1 MPWNHLDLT
10 AAYDFAEVHGT
21 QELHN
26 EIERMKRLTR
36 GLGPGGSSHFRRGL
50 TVEIFKK
57 HQMLEELLEDESH
70 FKYCPLSRDAIQT
83 IIKEEYLP
91 ESRKWQKD
99 NPQEWSEI
107 QGCN

>member
-1 MPWNHLDLT
+1 MPKGIPYIIGNEL
-10 AAYDFAEVHGT
+10 AERFSFYG
-21 QELHN
+21 
-26 EIERMKRLTR
+26 MKKETY
-36 GLGPGGSSHFRRGL
+36 GLEGKKLVPMRRGL
-50 TVEIFKK
+50 TVEIFEK

-99 NPQEWSEI
+99 YPQKWSEI